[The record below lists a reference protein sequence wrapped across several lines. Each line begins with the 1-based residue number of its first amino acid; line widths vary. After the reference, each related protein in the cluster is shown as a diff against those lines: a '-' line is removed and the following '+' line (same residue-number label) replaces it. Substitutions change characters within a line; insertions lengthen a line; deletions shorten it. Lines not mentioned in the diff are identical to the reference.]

1 ILYLPHITN
10 TFFQLICPVYL
21 IYAAKGFVMR
31 LKNDYNH
38 SFRRYNRNIK
48 RWMFVWGSVIVF
60 CIIFVRLWNTQKLH
74 TNRPSYTQFYK
85 EAVAGKVD
93 RALLVGRRLKGA
105 YISSYK
111 DGMNFDLLIPIE
123 DQSVFAVL
131 RKNVPDFRVR
141 HSVVVFSSILL
152 TLVPVFLCIIVMWV
166 FLSYHFKGS
175 SGIPLKHFSK
185 SRAKRMNSKTKVTF
199 NDIAGIEEAKEEL
212 REIIE
217 FLINPA
223 KFQKLGGRIPKG
235 VILMGAPGTGKT
247 LLAKAIAGEANVPF
261 FSISGSDFVELYV
274 GIGASRVRDLFK
286 RAKKNAPC
294 IVFLDEIDAV
304 GRSRTDSLNAAND
317 EREHTLNALL
327 VEMDG
332 FTTEQS
338 VIIIAATNRPDVL
351 DPALLRPG
359 RFDRQVVLD
368 LPDLHERLGILKVHT
383 KKIVLS
389 NDVELEKIA
398 RVSAGFSGADLANLV
413 NEAALLAV
421 RNNSNAVGMAELEES
436 RDKVKWGRERK
447 TRVLANEGRKIN
459 AYHEAGHALV
469 LYLENPRKLYKVSI
483 IPRGSAYLGAT
494 MQLPQNETLNKTKKQ
509 IFQEITCLMAGRAAE
524 EIVFN
529 DVSTGAG
536 NDIQNATRLARFM
549 VCQWGMSETIGP
561 IQYDFNDDAAVSNNM
576 VFSDLTVQKIDNEIK
591 KIIDLCY
598 QNAKDIIGKNKDVLT
613 QIADSLFEKEVLGAE
628 EIGKIVNSIS
638 SAQ

>member
-1 ILYLPHITN
+1 
-10 TFFQLICPVYL
+10 
-21 IYAAKGFVMR
+21 MR